1 MQRLFQDRFDRKIGI
16 TIGVVFFLFLI
27 WRGLKF
33 SERSAKSILIIFLLI
48 YVVFAAVVIRQARM
62 MTDTLEVGFETQIK
76 FLVLIHFA
84 LAVLALVLSFIIL

>member
-1 MQRLFQDRFDRKIGI
+1 MDEAILSGENAI
-16 TIGVVFFLFLI
+16 FLLVKV
-27 WRGLKF
+27 G
-33 SERSAKSILIIFLLI
+33 LIIFLLI

>member
-1 MQRLFQDRFDRKIGI
+1 MDEAILSGENAI
-16 TIGVVFFLFLI
+16 FLLVKA
-27 WRGLKF
+27 G
-33 SERSAKSILIIFLLI
+33 LIIFLLI